1 MITVDHKGGR
11 GGMSYDHSITEG
23 VGGVQCIISQ
33 IIYTNE
39 PKIDTNETII
49 YKNET
54 KHSFNNI
61 MRLKSDNMKANY
73 TKNWSN
79 YVQY

>member
-1 MITVDHKGGR
+1 MYHIAK
-11 GGMSYDHSITEG
+11 
-23 VGGVQCIISQ
+23 
-33 IIYTNE
+33 IYTNE